1 MALVARGEGAGRRRR
16 HRNPVDG
23 AVRALTDSMQ
33 DVSRLKRFKLN
44 EATEGWAGGKDSRA
58 STGAKTGT
66 EILEGIFRLVEVAY
80 GFPPDS
86 TQKKIIRGMVGSI
99 MPAIFRHEPPANAK
113 RAASAYGIESTK
125 CRFMVITP
133 RRCGKTISVSMFV
146 CAYMLSCPDS
156 VTCVFSVG
164 KRASGMLMGN
174 VKQMVD
180 KILGDPSY
188 GCKGTI
194 VTSNAETLEVC
205 VDGTLRRMHAYPG
218 STTTLRGVG
227 GNLVILEE
235 AAFIPEEV
243 IQQIVTPLL
252 EVEGTALCAI
262 STPLDDSN
270 IYSKMA
276 DMRLSTGER
285 VFEVLRVEMACQR
298 CVETLADPTM
308 CPHVDVVPPAWKDQ
322 NKRKVSE
329 ALYGGKKE
337 LLLRETMGIVYGAQ
351 GQVWPSS
358 RVRGFIASPRVPRDT
373 VPRLLFTALD
383 PSGGGSSLQAA
394 VTVAVLG
401 LSAEQVQHAKHSSEG
416 NVQSCMMLKTKFAPK
431 TDGSGALIDD
441 VSELDFTLA
450 VRRPAPP
457 PLLVYCF
464 VYILTI
470 PLALLTP

>member
-1 MALVARGEGAGRRRR
+1 MAKAGIRKRK
-16 HRNPVDG
+16 NGVDS
-23 AVRALTDSMQ
+23 AVGMLTAAMWDTE
-33 DVSRLKRFKLN
+33 RLRRFKLSKD
-44 EATEGWAGGKDSRA
+44 AEGWAGGKSSMA
-58 STGAKTGT
+58 SKGAKTGT
-66 EILEGIFRLVEVAY
+66 EVLESIFRLVEVAY
-80 GFPPDS
+80 AQPPDS

-99 MPAIFRHEPPANAK
+99 IPAIFRNEPPANAH
-113 RAASAYGIESTK
+113 RAALAYGIESVK

-164 KRASGMLMGN
+164 KRASGMLMNN

-180 KILGDPSY
+180 KILDDPSY

-276 DMRLSTGER
+276 EMRTSTGEK
-285 VFEVLRVEMACQR
+285 VFEVLRVEMACQK

-358 RVRGFIASPRVPRDT
+358 RIRGFLSAPRIKRSDT
-373 VPRLLFTALD
+373 PRLLFTAID
-383 PSGGGSSLQAA
+383 PCGGGSSLQAA
-394 VTVAVLG
+394 VTLAVIG
-401 LSAEQVQHAKHSSEG
+401 LSSDQARAATEASEG
-416 NVQSCMMLKTKFAPK
+416 SIGACMLLKTKFTASADAK
-431 TDGSGALIDD
+431 GVNVGGVATQ
-441 VSELDFTLA
+441 DFTLA
-450 VRRPAPP
+450 VTPLGWFICRAIVPLVPLPSLLPRR
-457 PLLVYCF
+457 YCS
-464 VYILTI
+464 TMMR
-470 PLALLTP
+470 